1 MSKAWLCV
9 CVCVCVGGHTNLS
22 LFGLGGI
29 LDPGGVSKALSV
41 GCMGTHSVHTCTPL
55 SEKSSLREV
64 AAGLGPRFPCAAS
77 MLVYNAG
84 K

>member
-1 MSKAWLCV
+1 M
-9 CVCVCVGGHTNLS
+9 S

-55 SEKSSLREV
+55 SEKSSLRV
-64 AAGLGPRFPCAAS
+64 AASLGPRFPCAAS

>member
-1 MSKAWLCV
+1 MCVCLFV

-29 LDPGGVSKALSV
+29 LDPGGVSRALSV

-64 AAGLGPRFPCAAS
+64 APGLGLRFPCAAS